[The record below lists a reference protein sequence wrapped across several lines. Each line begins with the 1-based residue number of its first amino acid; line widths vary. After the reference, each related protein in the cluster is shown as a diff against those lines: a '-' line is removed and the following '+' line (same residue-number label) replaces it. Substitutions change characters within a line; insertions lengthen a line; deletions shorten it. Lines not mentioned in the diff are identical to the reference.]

1 MANDKKKI
9 NELVVDDE
17 DPTAE
22 LEVISFQNG
31 PVPDQDVER
40 ESDADTFGFA
50 EDEGAPGQRSLS
62 QLRSDLQTRT
72 RTIGRLQYDIEQLRA
87 KWLGLETE
95 IKAREKIVS
104 DLSGELDGLRETVSR
119 KDKLLKKRDVTIRSL
134 KAEIRQ
140 RDETHRELLL
150 QHAEIERQIEDHTTS
165 ADEKLKALR
174 AAEQK
179 IDELR
184 QRADKKQA
192 DATVKAYDDDSQDRL
207 SAQLQRTEQY
217 ADELRIK
224 LKDLTESHDN
234 VGRDRDRLAQSI
246 AENIRENRDLQD
258 ALVAAND
265 KIAGFEQDIEN
276 LRQEHQEELRMLRFE
291 LGEAQNTIAQTSD
304 LNSQLTSDLLDTR
317 GYKEELERM
326 LTQTEEESQKRID
339 ELEKDLSRL
348 SQSADDYR
356 QKLESKSAA
365 INVLL
370 NELTKKSE
378 QIEAIGEIEE
388 VIQDIDDRI
397 SERIDDSPESAQGN
411 RGKPPAEREKITRL
425 LIGSIGEQVLRFPL
439 FKDRLTIGRTADND
453 IQLKLSY
460 ISRRH
465 AVILTEGETTRVIDW
480 GSKNGVYVNSQ
491 RIKEHF
497 LANGDIVA
505 VGNAKFRYEERRK
518 RE

>member
-1 MANDKKKI
+1 MANDKSKI
-9 NELVVDDE
+9 KELVSDDE

-22 LEVISFQNG
+22 LEVLTFHNEAGS
-31 PVPDQDVER
+31 VPDVER
-40 ESDADTFGFA
+40 ESDANTFGIA
-50 EDEGAPGQRSLS
+50 EEDEVASNQSIS
-62 QLRSDLQTRT
+62 ELRSDLQTRT

-104 DLSGELDGLRETVSR
+104 DLSGEIDGLRETIAR
-119 KDKLLKKRDVTIRSL
+119 KDKLLRKRDAAIRSL
-134 KAEIRQ
+134 KTEIRQ
-140 RDETHRELLL
+140 REEAHRALLL
-150 QHAEIERQIEDHTTS
+150 DHAETERKVENQSAS
-165 ADEKLKALR
+165 ADEQLAALR
-174 AAEQK
+174 EAESE

-184 QRADKKQA
+184 RQA
-192 DATVKAYDDDSQDRL
+192 SEVEEKPPVYDDSSLQHL
-207 SAQLQRTEQY
+207 SAQVQRTEQY
-217 ADELRIK
+217 ADVLRLK
-224 LKDLTESHDN
+224 LKDLTESHDQ
-234 VGRDRDRLAQSI
+234 VCRDRDRLAQKL
-246 AENIRENRDLQD
+246 AEKTRESHDLDDKLQD
-258 ALVAAND
+258 AND
-265 KIAGFEQDIEN
+265 SIAGFEHDIER
-276 LRQEHQEELRMLRFE
+276 LKQEHEEELRVLRFE
-291 LGEAQNTIAQTSD
+291 LGEAQNTVAEATDI
-304 LNSQLTSDLLDTR
+304 NSQLTSDLLDTR
-317 GYKEELERM
+317 SYKEELERM
-326 LTQTEEESQKRID
+326 LTNAEEESQKRID
-339 ELEKDLSRL
+339 DLEKDLTRL
-348 SQSADDYR
+348 SQSAEDYQ

-397 SERIDDSPESAQGN
+397 SERIDDATESVPETQA
-411 RGKPPAEREKITRL
+411 RPAGEREKITRL

-465 AVILTEGETTRVIDW
+465 AVILTEGDTTRVIDW
-480 GSKNGVYVNSQ
+480 GSKNGVYVNSE
-491 RIKEHF
+491 RVKERF
-497 LANGDIVA
+497 LTNGDIVA